1 MSRLIK
7 ILVAFTFAIQI
18 NSAYASL
25 DDLKP
30 LPKANL
36 TKMMQDAEKL
46 RLTEEIVRDV
56 YNSVIEEAVNG
67 KSEFA
72 VEFTGCSNSNIKV
85 SEELCF
91 AIVNDVFSI
100 VQAKFP
106 DSFVAYNVDTK
117 EFKVSWA

>member
-7 ILVAFTFAIQI
+7 VLVAFTFAIQI